1 MASIQTVT
9 NRTVVL
15 QVPEMDCP
23 VEVGEIETALKDNPL
38 IADKHFDVVNRT
50 VTLVLTDANADTAG
64 IFAVFKAIGMSAVE
78 VKTAGACRGEYGK
91 RRGCESR
98 ARCDRA

>member
-23 VEVGEIETALKDNPL
+23 VEVGEIEEAFNNT
-38 IADKHFDVVNRT
+38 
-50 VTLVLTDANADTAG
+50 
-64 IFAVFKAIGMSAVE
+64 S
-78 VKTAGACRGEYGK
+78 
-91 RRGCESR
+91 
-98 ARCDRA
+98 